1 MSAEKSADKTE
12 SLADVWAAR
21 YDDRD
26 AEDLACH
33 RWAAGMALREQA
45 MAQPF
50 KNFVVPDDPDS
61 DPQSREAANHP
72 EPRQAASSKPR

>member
-12 SLADVWAAR
+12 SLAEIWGAR

-33 RWAAGMALREQA
+33 RWAAGMTLREQA

-50 KNFVVPDDPDS
+50 KNFVLPEDAS
-61 DPQSREAANHP
+61 GPQSREAANDP
-72 EPRQAASSKPR
+72 EPRPPESSKPR

>member
-1 MSAEKSADKTE
+1 MSSDKTE

-33 RWAAGMALREQA
+33 RWAAGMSMREQA
-45 MAQPF
+45 MAQPI
-50 KNFVVPDDPDS
+50 KNFVVADELMPDPD
-61 DPQSREAANHP
+61 PREAANDPTPH
-72 EPRQAASSKPR
+72 